1 MPPKSDPTFGYKGPL
16 KLVISPELG
25 PNVGQLYIHAAR
37 VKLGAAIAR
46 ADMVEGIGAGNIT
59 KWYSYPKDNVTIKVG
74 RFGDLHFAEI
84 LPLHPR
90 ESLPEVPTPG
100 LWPWGGMLRDSY
112 YKVEEVPVG
121 ADKVYLP
128 VVDSYIPNP
137 ESLTT
142 LDSEYKSL
150 VKWLEKNASA
160 DPPPPVKKIAEV
172 KLLRD
177 NTHNKADSGLRQTP
191 HLALTVPY
199 NWAHLYNNPVQ
210 PAFDSLIP
218 PKVFAQHRLIKPT
231 MYSGRMRVVAQLLMG
246 YGTKTPLSA
255 EDIELIQELSLVPQN
270 ERVVEDYQRDESEK
284 ELGLMN
290 YWFHW
295 FKTHGIYKTP
305 NKRYYL
311 IEISEGGVY
320 AMRLPMMPKENGMP
334 EELAEYLPSLPLGFN
349 FPRRSLTPADTEAGM
364 TKSPFDRAVDDG
376 WVFKVIDREDMAPF
390 YEKLSPSYAE
400 CGWAFN
406 MTGNKMD
413 NVGFRLAGPRP
424 FDYPVFEHWN
434 ITIQGGDGQGE
445 SPWDYQHFD
454 GGYDK
459 SINTLS
465 GSIELKNKGSA
476 VNVAVY
482 AQNFKVPDI
491 DPLTGVPG
499 VVSFSMLP
507 QQWPTDGRPPP
518 PDYAA
523 AWRSYPVCD
532 TVVHVFYDEDELVW
546 LKFYNAGAKRR
557 EIATSNGSMP
567 GTIELLLGSA
577 SWGSSSSFTAP
588 PAGFY
593 SNRIDPRNTEGSSY
607 MNAMSQGRKI
617 WSSPYMGVEYSWPYP
632 PFHFGYEQSNSETEW
647 FNEFNPSY
655 RSVAG
660 RPWTAKRHAYHVHV
674 TGSAYTGQSYSYGS
688 AIPLTD
694 RECVF
699 ICERNVKATS
709 RTIDYQYAAMLMQF
723 VYATYPSWVPDPAI
737 WDKGIVPVGAWEEWQ
752 LRDDTVKYLQ
762 WMYLPEE
769 EGEGVTGETRQQPR
783 TVLNIQNGTFTA
795 PVVTWNNGVS
805 KTNEETYKV
814 VTICSSLGGEYPLEM
829 KASPGADQFWI
840 NTLPDPDPNGFK
852 IAHLWCTRSVLGR
865 PGFKQNIYLNG
876 AMNYTGVFFDRMNAD
891 DRRGRFQQITYVGV
905 S

>member
-1 MPPKSDPTFGYKGPL
+1 MPPKGTSTFYQGPL
-16 KLVISPELG
+16 AVNISSALDAQ
-25 PNVGQLYIHAAR
+25 VGQKYLHIAR
-37 VKLGAAIAR
+37 SKLGNAIAT
-46 ADMVEGIGAGNIT
+46 AELVDGIGEGNVA
-59 KWYSYPKDNVTIKVG
+59 KWFTFPQDNVLVAVG
-74 RFGDLHFAEI
+74 RYGLHHFAHIMPLEETEY
-84 LPLHPR
+84 LPPNPMPR
-90 ESLPEVPTPG
+90 V
-100 LWPWGGMLRDSY
+100 WPWGGLLRDSFY
-112 YKVEEVPVG
+112 TVAKAETANGTVR
-121 ADKVYLP
+121 LP
-128 VVDSYIPNP
+128 LIDSYIPTA
-137 ESLTT
+137 ESLNT
-142 LDSEYKSL
+142 LDGMYNDMK
-150 VKWLEKNASA
+150 KWLEANADTA
-160 DPPPPVKKIAEV
+160 PVEQVAKV
-172 KLLRD
+172 GLYYS
-177 NTHNKADSGLRQTP
+177 NTHNKADSGMRPTP
-191 HLALTVPY
+191 YLALTVPEK
-199 NWAHLYNNPVQ
+199 WSHLYNNPVQ
-210 PAFDSLIP
+210 PSFDSP
-218 PKVFAQHRLIKPT
+218 VEPKVFAQHRLVKPT
-231 MYSGRMRVVAQLLMG
+231 MYSGRMRVVAQTLMG
-246 YGTKTPLSA
+246 FGTASQLSA
-255 EDIELIQELSLVPQN
+255 EDIDTIQKAYNIPEELRI
-270 ERVVEDYQRDESEK
+270 VEGYERDEEVKMGS
-284 ELGLMN
+284 LN

-305 NKRYYL
+305 KERYYL
-311 IEISEGGVY
+311 IEISEDGVY
-320 AMRLPMMPKENGMP
+320 AMRLPLVPKENGLP
-334 EELAEYLPSLPLGFN
+334 KELGDYLPSLPLGFT
-349 FPRRSLTPADTEAGM
+349 FPRRSLTEADKEAGQ
-364 TKSPFDRAVDDG
+364 TKSPFDRAVVDG
-376 WVFKVIDREDMAPF
+376 WVFKVVDREDMAPF

-413 NVGFRLAGPRP
+413 NVGYRLAGPRP

-434 ITIQGGDGQGE
+434 ITLEGGDGP
-445 SPWDYQHFD
+445 SPSVWDYQHFD
-454 GGYDK
+454 GGYDE
-459 SINTLS
+459 SINTLR
-465 GSIELKNKGSA
+465 GSITLKNKGSA

-482 AQNFKVPDI
+482 AQNFKVPTI

-507 QQWPTDGRPPP
+507 RQWPTDGRPPP

-523 AWRSYPVCD
+523 VWRSYPVCD

-567 GTIELLLGSA
+567 GAIELLLGSA

-694 RECVF
+694 RECAF

-814 VTICSSLGGEYPLEM
+814 VTICSSLGGEYPLKM
-829 KASPGADQFWI
+829 KGMPGADQFWI

-852 IAHLWCTRSVLGR
+852 IAHLWCTRSVLGT
-865 PGFKQNIYLNG
+865 PGFKQNIHLNG
-876 AMNYTGVFFDRMNAD
+876 AMAYTGVFENKLLIDERV
-891 DRRGRFQQITYVGV
+891 GRFRQMTYVGV
-905 S
+905 T